1 MWNCVSPFRGV
12 SFSGKRLPIHH
23 HTSHNMAVTYQQPT
37 HLVTA
42 TSSQSVGQWST
53 GLCDCCADVGTCC
66 FSLLCFPCMQ
76 CDTANKHGWC
86 CCMPALDGLCCC
98 LVSCFLRKSIRE
110 RYNIQ
115 GSCCDDCCKILWCYQ
130 CVWCQ
135 MHREVKIRANLQ
147 PTTANMVAT

>member
-115 GSCCDDCCKILWCYQ
+115 
-130 CVWCQ
+130 
-135 MHREVKIRANLQ
+135 VKLS
-147 PTTANMVAT
+147 